1 MHPAAVGVPAE
12 VRSCTGKGAQEK
24 LAQLRMA
31 GGRGSLFSGVKRNG
45 TEQAQDLGL
54 IDLWRQVPDK
64 EERQWEPLGR
74 KCSGAREPVCRSSDS
89 VSVGAGPSCSHRE
102 PLHCSGE
109 SGAAPLC
116 LVKHLCAILWSLQ
129 HVQCNSHSKQCSPS
143 CWLCHGVRAL
153 LVRRGLSLLR
163 WRGACSHGAV
173 GWCWCQ
179 RKRLCMERKAFRFSS
194 LLCFQGWKL
203 QRRKC

>member
-12 VRSCTGKGAQEK
+12 VRSCTGRGAQEK
-24 LAQLRMA
+24 LARLRMA
-31 GGRGSLFSGVKRNG
+31 GGRGSVFSGVKRNG
-45 TEQAQDLGL
+45 TEQAQGLGL
-54 IDLWRQVPDK
+54 IDLWRQVPNK

-129 HVQCNSHSKQCSPS
+129 HVQCNSHSKLFPKLLALPWCASPACQEGAEPAQVERCLQPWS
-143 CWLCHGVRAL
+143 GWLVLVPAKEAVHGEK
-153 LVRRGLSLLR
+153 S
-163 WRGACSHGAV
+163 
-173 GWCWCQ
+173 
-179 RKRLCMERKAFRFSS
+179 
-194 LLCFQGWKL
+194 FQV
-203 QRRKC
+203 Q